1 MRMLDRRNALIL
13 GAGGALGS
21 LVGGSDPALAAK
33 GMTSAAALSP
43 ANFHHT
49 GVKALAKSTR
59 IAMPTYR
66 FGVVMSSGIAATG
79 ASGST
84 RVEARAELA
93 GVDLPMLR
101 QIAHLAFS
109 DFVDK
114 IRATGRTVLG
124 WNEISGAPGF
134 AKLDQSQVPF
144 LKKPFA
150 DARTVA
156 MVTPEYLP
164 LFNLHSDAPLSD
176 KSPFSLGNLKAL
188 NALSAQLQ
196 CLVLIPSIV
205 IDFASLTGSGHKVY
219 GGSANVGINPGLFLV
234 PLFTQLSFFHAR
246 IPMAGDGGKLIL
258 EDRISIGQAGKLV
271 QAASYN
277 NRAEI
282 EEWNAYARSSYWWAQ
297 RGATPPLRP
306 TGAYDYSTYQYR
318 VDRAQFAR
326 ACQDAAKTM
335 NGIYV
340 AAAATNRP
348 G

>member
-1 MRMLDRRNALIL
+1 MLDRRNALIL
-13 GAGGALGS
+13 GAGGALGTV
-21 LVGGSDPALAAK
+21 VGSSQPALAAK
-33 GMTSAAALSP
+33 GMTPAAALSP

-66 FGVVMSSGIAATG
+66 FGVVMSNGIAATG
-79 ASGST
+79 DSGST
-84 RVEARAELA
+84 RVDARAELA

-205 IDFASLTGSGHKVY
+205 IDFAALTGSGHKVY

-234 PLFTQLSFFHAR
+234 PLFTQLSFFHAK
-246 IPMAGDGGKLIL
+246 IALAGDGGKLIL

-271 QAASYN
+271 QTASHN

-318 VDRAQFAR
+318 VNPADFTAACLDGAR
-326 ACQDAAKTM
+326 AAHSVFAGAV
-335 NGIYV
+335 N
-340 AAAATNRP
+340 ANRP
-348 G
+348 S